1 MTEVDKGLPAF
12 FPLSL
17 LLEPLAFNLEHFSV
31 MINFRLDRFV
41 TLYLFRYITKKQTSA
56 GDKRIP
62 ILMYHSVSDEKEKS
76 HSYYHVNTSPAVFD
90 THMRYLYENNYSV
103 INLQDLKKNFD
114 TRDSSKY
121 VVITFDD
128 GFYDFFTNAVP
139 ILKKY
144 NFSATVF
151 LPTGFIHNEKLSFKG
166 KECMTWNEVRH
177 LQSKGI
183 NFGSH
188 TVTHPQLNNLSA
200 KEIENE
206 IKLSKQKIEDET
218 GIIVKS
224 FSYPYAFPEDNE
236 FGITLRA
243 LLKKCGYT
251 NGVTTKIGTANKGGD
266 TFFQPRLPV
275 NTADDILFFRAK
287 LQGAYDWLSVPQ
299 TFIKSIKGK

>member
-1 MTEVDKGLPAF
+1 
-12 FPLSL
+12 
-17 LLEPLAFNLEHFSV
+17 
-31 MINFRLDRFV
+31 MINFRLDRFL
-41 TLYLFRYITKKQTSA
+41 TLYLFRHIIKKQTSA
-56 GDKRIP
+56 DDKRIP
-62 ILMYHSVSDEKEKS
+62 ILMYHSISDEKEKS
-76 HSYYHVNTSPAVFD
+76 HPYYHVNTSPAVFD
-90 THMRYLYENNYSV
+90 AHMRYLHENNYSV
-103 INLQDLKKNFD
+103 INLQNLEKSFAS
-114 TRDSSKY
+114 RDSSEY

-128 GFYDFFTNAVP
+128 GFYDFFTNAFP

-151 LPTGFIHNEKLSFKG
+151 LPTGFIHNERLSFKG
-166 KECMTWNEVRH
+166 KECMTWHEVQD

-188 TVTHPQLNNLSA
+188 TVTHPQLNNLST

-206 IKLSKQKIEDET
+206 IKLSKNKIEDET
-218 GIIVKS
+218 GRAVES
-224 FSYPYAFPEDNE
+224 FSYPYAFPEDKE
-236 FGITLRA
+236 FGITLRT

-251 NGVTTKIGTANKGGD
+251 NGVTTKIGTANKGDD

-287 LQGAYDWLSVPQ
+287 LQGAYNWLSKPQ

>member
-1 MTEVDKGLPAF
+1 
-12 FPLSL
+12 
-17 LLEPLAFNLEHFSV
+17 
-31 MINFRLDRFV
+31 MINFRLDRFL
-41 TLYLFRYITKKQTSA
+41 TLYFFRHITKKQTSA
-56 GDKRIP
+56 GDKPIP
-62 ILMYHSVSDEKEKS
+62 ILMYHSISDEKEKS
-76 HSYYHVNTSPAVFD
+76 HPYYHVNTSPAVFD
-90 THMRYLYENNYSV
+90 AHMRYLHENNYSV
-103 INLQDLKKNFD
+103 INLQNLEKSFAS
-114 TRDSSKY
+114 RDSSEY

-128 GFYDFFTNAVP
+128 GFYDFFTNAFP

-151 LPTGFIHNEKLSFKG
+151 LPTGFIHNERLSFKG
-166 KECMTWNEVRH
+166 KECMTWDEVRD

-188 TVTHPQLNNLSA
+188 TVTHPQLNNLST

-206 IKLSKQKIEDET
+206 IKLSKNKIEDET
-218 GIIVKS
+218 GRAVES
-224 FSYPYAFPEDNE
+224 FSYPYAFPEDKE

-251 NGVTTKIGTANKGGD
+251 NGVTTKIGTANKSGD

-287 LQGAYDWLSVPQ
+287 LQGAYNWLSKPQ